1 MKKSGILK
9 YQFLQ
14 LSYGFILDMAIIFLM
29 SFGIYLISK
38 NLNISLI
45 ISAFILLAYGFYVF
59 INRQK
64 LIKKAKNVIHQKNPS
79 LEYSLG
85 LSNITTS
92 NKLQKIQLEHI
103 KSQTIRLDFK
113 TNKWYLLLGLALILI
128 VYKNL
133 PSLKNQVKSSVGNI
147 STINEIKPLK
157 LEIIKTKLLINS
169 PAYTLL
175 PSKTQSDL
183 SCTAY
188 INSKLSITIG
198 LNKSENISVYL
209 NNSLGQKIKMI
220 QTQNEYTSTQTLIKS
235 GIYGYEIVENDSLVY
250 TSPFYTLEAISD
262 KAPLI
267 KPTESNL
274 YKTYTDKDAK
284 ILKLTAEISD
294 DFLVKQ
300 CLLIVTVARG
310 NGENIKFREEKY
322 PIKTSPFKSKNIRQ
336 ELDLQKLNFKP
347 GDELYYYW
355 AAIDNMEPEPNFSKS
370 DSYFIIYEDSTTKN
384 IIDNNS
390 MAMNI
395 LPEYFRS
402 QRQIIIDTEKLIKA
416 KSKLQ
421 KSVFENTSNELG
433 FDQKSLRL
441 RYGQYLGEEFESNI
455 KNESE
460 AESENPLDGFRHD
473 HDSEEQADNH
483 EMEHNHEESKTEDE
497 DPIAAMM
504 EQYVHAH
511 DDAEVNTFY
520 EESTRSLLKMA
531 LEQMWQSELHLRL
544 YEPEKALPYENKALE
559 YLKTAQQ
566 KARNYAQKT
575 GIQVS
580 PIKEKEKRLKGELDK
595 INKTQR
601 ISKRFLENETK
612 LAIMYILDNLENG
625 EEITKNKQR
634 LLSALRLLPENRNLI
649 SLAQA
654 VLSKKNDEKK
664 YKDLKTRLMAL
675 LNYQKNT
682 NDNSKMKHNEVLK
695 SKFLQNL

>member
-1 MKKSGILK
+1 MKKSGIHK

-198 LNKSENISVYL
+198 LNKSENVSVYL

-274 YKTYTDKDAK
+274 YKTYTNKDAK

-682 NDNSKMKHNEVLK
+682 NENSKMKHNEILK

>member
-1 MKKSGILK
+1 MKKSGIHK

-198 LNKSENISVYL
+198 LNKSENVSVYL

-682 NDNSKMKHNEVLK
+682 NENSKMKHNEILK